1 MKRFKYLPYYFLF
14 IFCVF
19 IISQKFNFVIH
30 GTPIGGHSWSQIWKN
45 IPNTII
51 WSIVW
56 AIISNQGMN
65 EIRKRQIADTNKA
78 KKRIA
83 EREKYYSESNTH
95 ECRVCGCY
103 SDDFLWGEDG
113 KSPSFQIC
121 PCCGVQFGKEDL
133 TLESIKQYRAE
144 WISKGG
150 KWFDKDEKPDSWD
163 MEIQMKNIPDKF
175 M

>member
-1 MKRFKYLPYYFLF
+1 MSF
-14 IFCVF
+14 IL
-19 IISQKFNFVIH
+19 IIIYQKFNMVVH
-30 GTPIGGHSWSQIWKN
+30 GIPIGGYSWAQIWGN
-45 IPNTII
+45 RTFIII
-51 WSIVW
+51 WSILGASLYYFVF
-56 AIISNQGMN
+56 N
-65 EIRKRQIADTNKA
+65 EIRKKKIVDTIEA
-78 KKRIA
+78 EKRIV

-103 SDDFLWGEDG
+103 SDDFPWGEDG

-121 PCCGVQFGKEDL
+121 PCCGVQFGKEDV